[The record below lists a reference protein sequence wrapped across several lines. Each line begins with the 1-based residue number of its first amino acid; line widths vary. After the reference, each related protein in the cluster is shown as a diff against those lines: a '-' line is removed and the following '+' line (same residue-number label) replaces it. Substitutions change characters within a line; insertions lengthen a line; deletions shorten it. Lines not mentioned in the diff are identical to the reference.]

1 MKRSIIVSLLVTF
14 FLGTAIMFAQPQKPF
29 GPMMGQ
35 KGSGGFMM
43 QKMLNLTDEQ
53 TATFN
58 DIRYKHQ
65 MEAIDLQAELKKN
78 QAKVRKMMTDQNINS
93 DELLQLTKANSEIM
107 AKMRT
112 SKTQMWLDVYNILNN
127 DQKEI
132 WTTRFSQFGNNGQGK
147 GYRAGG
153 RHHGRHGCM
162 GNNKQ
167 GSGYKNFRGYDQ

>member
-1 MKRSIIVSLLVTF
+1 MKRMIFAALFAAF
-14 FLGTAIMFAQPQKPF
+14 FLATTSLFAQPQKDF
-29 GPMMGQ
+29 RNGP
-35 KGSGGFMM
+35 KGHGSFMM

-78 QAKVRKMMTDQNINS
+78 QVEVRKMMADKNVNS
-93 DELLQLTKANSEIM
+93 NELLQLTKANNEIL

-112 SKTQMWLDVYNILNN
+112 SRTQMWLDVYNILNN

-132 WTTRFSQFGNNGQGK
+132 WTTRFSQFGDKRQGM

-153 RHHGRHGCM
+153 RHHGQYGKHDCM
-162 GNNKQ
+162 DRRNGPRY
-167 GSGYKNFRGYDQ
+167 YKRDSDK

>member
-1 MKRSIIVSLLVTF
+1 MKRMIIASLLAAF
-14 FLGTAIMFAQPQKPF
+14 FLGTTSLSAQPQKPPR
-29 GPMMGQ
+29 PMMGP

-43 QKMLNLTDEQ
+43 QKMLNLNDEQ

-78 QAKVRKMMTDQNINS
+78 QAEVRKMMADKTVNS
-93 DELLQLTKANSEIM
+93 DQLLELTKANNEIL

-132 WTTRFSQFGNNGQGK
+132 WTTRFSQFGNRQGK

-153 RHHGRHGCM
+153 RHHGRHDCM
-162 GNNKQ
+162 GRRNGN
-167 GSGYKNFRGYDQ
+167 GPRYYKWDSDQ